1 MPTNMPIRKW
11 TWLTLAG
18 LTAFATTAGAIA
30 VDSGT
35 FRTTAILLG
44 LVQAE
49 DPIAH
54 TPRIETIAVT
64 GHGLVDLAMGRPVGD
79 ATHPEQV
86 LAMTVAC
93 DLGSAQLVVF
103 DRSSGASVA
112 TIAETTSFDAIRA
125 QGARVAAPNRAHFV
139 ARFDVDANGN
149 ATNGIVDGFAT
160 VAGRLN
166 LDLRTG
172 CPHAVLVTLD
182 RDANDKLRGDGEI
195 SSREDLDEA
204 KDSVLRAGHAH
215 LIGVLN
221 LVSQGAPEKVLVP
234 VGRLSLRR
242 SLPDAA

>member
-1 MPTNMPIRKW
+1 MRIKNW
-11 TWLTLAG
+11 SWLLLVG
-18 LTAFATTAGAIA
+18 LGVLSTTAGAIA
-30 VDSGT
+30 VDAGT

-44 LVQAE
+44 LVQDE
-49 DPIAH
+49 DPITHA
-54 TPRIETIAVT
+54 PRIETVAVT

-79 ATHPEQV
+79 TTHAEQV
-86 LAMTVAC
+86 LAMTIAC

-103 DRSSGASVA
+103 DRSNGASLA
-112 TIAETTSFDAIRA
+112 TIAESTSFDALRA
-125 QGARVAAPNRAHFV
+125 QGARVSAPNRAHFV
-139 ARFDVDANGN
+139 ARFDVNGNGN

-166 LDLRTG
+166 LDPQTG
-172 CPHAVLVTLD
+172 CPRAVLVSLD

-204 KDSVLRAGHAH
+204 KDSALRAGHAH

-221 LVSQGAPEKVLVP
+221 LVTSGTPEKVLVP

-242 SLPDAA
+242 GLPDAV

>member
-1 MPTNMPIRKW
+1 MASKQW
-11 TWLTLAG
+11 TSWAVVAATVLA
-18 LTAFATTAGAIA
+18 TSAGALG
-30 VDSGT
+30 VNSGT

-54 TPRIETIAVT
+54 TPRIETVALA
-64 GHGLVDLAMGRPVGD
+64 GHGLVDLAMGRAVGD

-86 LAMTVAC
+86 LAMTIAC
-93 DLGSAQLVVF
+93 DLASAQLVVF
-103 DRSSGASVA
+103 DRTNGASLA
-112 TIAETTSFDAIRA
+112 TIAETTSFDAVRA

-139 ARFDVDANGN
+139 ARFDVNANGN

-166 LDLRTG
+166 LDPQTG
-172 CPHAVLVTLD
+172 CPHAVVVALD

-195 SSREDLDEA
+195 SSREDVDEA
-204 KDSVLRAGHAH
+204 KDSGLRAGHAH

-221 LVSQGAPEKVLVP
+221 LVTGGTPEQVLVP

-242 SLPDAA
+242 NLPDAG